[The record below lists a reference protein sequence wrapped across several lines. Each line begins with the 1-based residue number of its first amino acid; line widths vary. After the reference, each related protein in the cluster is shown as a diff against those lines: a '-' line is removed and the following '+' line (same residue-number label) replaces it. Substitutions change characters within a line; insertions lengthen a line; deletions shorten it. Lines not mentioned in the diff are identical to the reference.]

1 MTLQLRNIKLLTDH
15 DTLMRGLE
23 KAHVGNQKRDNKLYN
38 IHQITRLER
47 EIERTSKQLKQEI
60 YSIALKAKEEGK
72 SDISDGDQVFVM
84 ECEELFKEA
93 DIYFDNKEHE
103 KM

>member
-23 KAHVGNQKRDNKLYN
+23 KAHVGTQKRDNKFYN

-47 EIERTSKQLKQEI
+47 DIERTSK
-60 YSIALKAKEEGK
+60 
-72 SDISDGDQVFVM
+72 
-84 ECEELFKEA
+84 
-93 DIYFDNKEHE
+93 
-103 KM
+103 